1 MRYHTPMTDHAADI
15 AKIRA
20 RREALEADLADL
32 AVLGDAKRLTAAT
45 KEYARLKRT
54 LDLADAYA
62 AAEKDLAE
70 TRAAAGDA
78 DVDLAAM
85 AAAEL
90 PELEARV
97 AALSQ
102 ELEDALIPPDP
113 LDEKDI
119 IVEIRAGTGGDEAAL
134 FAAELFRV
142 YARYGERQGWK
153 TTLVSSSKT
162 ELGGFKEVIFEI
174 SGQNTY
180 RHLKYESGVHRV
192 QRVPETEKAGRIHTS
207 TVTVAV
213 LPKVEDVELV
223 IDPKEIRL
231 DTMTAGGHGGQS
243 VNTTYSAVRITHIP
257 TGLIVTCQDERS
269 QQQNR
274 ERAMGILRAR
284 LFALAEEKR
293 RAERTEARRGQI
305 GTGERSE
312 KIRTYNFPQDRLTD
326 HRIKQNWHNLPAIL
340 DGDIGAI
347 VAALRTAERSGT
359 MGSGDNE

>member
-1 MRYHTPMTDHAADI
+1 MNDHAADI
-15 AKIRA
+15 AKLRA
-20 RREALEADLADL
+20 RFAALEADLADP
-32 AVLGDAKRLTAAT
+32 AVLGDAQRLKAAST
-45 KEYARLKRT
+45 EYARLKRT
-54 LDLADAYA
+54 LDLADEFA
-62 AAEKDLAE
+62 AVEKELAE
-70 TRAAAGDA
+70 TRAAASDA
-78 DVDLAAM
+78 DAEFAGM
-85 AAAEL
+85 AAAEI
-90 PELEARV
+90 PKLETRV
-97 AALSQ
+97 AALGQ
-102 ELEDALIPPDP
+102 ELEDALVPPDP

-119 IVEIRAGTGGDEAAL
+119 IMEIRAGTGGDEAAL

-142 YARYGERQGWK
+142 YARYAERQGWK

-174 SGQNTY
+174 SGQNAY

-192 QRVPETEKAGRIHTS
+192 QRVPETEKAGRVHTS

-213 LPKVEDVELV
+213 LPKVEEVELV

-243 VNTTYSAVRITHIP
+243 VNTTYSAVRITHLP

-293 RAERTEARRGQI
+293 RKERTEARRGQI

-326 HRIKQNWHNLPAIL
+326 HRIKQNWHNLPGIL
-340 DGDIGAI
+340 DGDIAEI
-347 VAALRTAERSGT
+347 VAALRTAERAGT
-359 MGSGDNE
+359 MDTASDEDDT

>member
-1 MRYHTPMTDHAADI
+1 MIHDAEL
-15 AKIRA
+15 A
-20 RREALEADLADL
+20 RTRTRLAALEADLADP
-32 AVLGDAKRLTAAT
+32 AVLGDGKRLTAAT
-45 KEYARLKRT
+45 REYARVKRT
-54 LDLADAYA
+54 LDLADRFAD
-62 AAEKDLAE
+62 AEKELAG

-78 DVDLAAM
+78 DAELAAM
-85 AAAEL
+85 AAGEL
-90 PELEARV
+90 PELETRV
-97 AALSQ
+97 AALGA
-102 ELEDALIPPDP
+102 ELEDALVPPDP

-142 YARYGERQGWK
+142 YARYAERQGWK
-153 TTLVSSSKT
+153 TSLDSSSKT

-174 SGQNTY
+174 SGGGAY

-192 QRVPETEKAGRIHTS
+192 QRVPETEKAGRVHTS

-213 LPKVEDVELV
+213 LPKVEDLELV
-223 IDPKEIRL
+223 IDPKDIRL

-257 TGLIVTCQDERS
+257 SGLVVTCQDERS

-284 LFALAEEKR
+284 LFALQEEKR
-293 RAERTEARRGQI
+293 RKERTDARRGQI

-312 KIRTYNFPQDRLTD
+312 KIRTYNFPQDRVTD
-326 HRIKQNWHNLPAIL
+326 HRIKQSWHNMPAIL
-340 DGDIGAI
+340 DGDIGEI
-347 VAALRTAERSGT
+347 VTALRQAERAGT
-359 MGSGDNE
+359 MGKASDEDET

>member
-1 MRYHTPMTDHAADI
+1 MNDHAADI
-15 AKIRA
+15 TKLRA
-20 RREALEADLADL
+20 RIAALEADLADP
-32 AVLGDAKRLTAAT
+32 AVLGDTKRLKAAST
-45 KEYARLKRT
+45 EYARLKRT
-54 LDLADAYA
+54 IDLADELVAVEKELTDMHA
-62 AAEKDLAE
+62 AASDAE
-70 TRAAAGDA
+70 
-78 DVDLAAM
+78 LAAM
-85 AAAEL
+85 AAAEM

-97 AALSQ
+97 TTLTQ
-102 ELEDALIPPDP
+102 ELEDVLVPPNP

-119 IVEIRAGTGGDEAAL
+119 IVEIRAGTGGDEASL

-142 YARYGERQGWK
+142 YARYAERQGWK

-174 SGQNTY
+174 SGQNAY

-213 LPKVEDVELV
+213 LPKVEDMELV

-243 VNTTYSAVRITHIP
+243 VNTTYSAVRITHLP

-284 LFALAEEKR
+284 LFAFQEEKR
-293 RAERTEARRGQI
+293 HKERTEARRGQI

-326 HRIKQNWHNLPAIL
+326 HRIKKTWHNLPGIL
-340 DGDIGAI
+340 DGDIAEI

-359 MGSGDNE
+359 MGSGEEE